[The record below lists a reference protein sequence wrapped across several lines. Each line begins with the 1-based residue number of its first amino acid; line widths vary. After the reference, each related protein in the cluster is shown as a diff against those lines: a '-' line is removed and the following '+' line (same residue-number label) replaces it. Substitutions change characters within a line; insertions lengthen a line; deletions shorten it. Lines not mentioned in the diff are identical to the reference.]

1 MLTLLALQMAS
12 KRPDGDETERA
23 FSELLTLRPDL
34 DSICTPELAAVVA
47 EEAAALS
54 ADQQAV
60 FFILLQLISF
70 CAGLN
75 TRARWRAAVKP
86 CLGSLT

>member
-34 DSICTPELAAVVA
+34 ASICTPELAAVVA

-54 ADQQAV
+54 VVLWQVIIAYPGNMKSA
-60 FFILLQLISF
+60 IISRRN
-70 CAGLN
+70 CERSEL
-75 TRARWRAAVKP
+75 
-86 CLGSLT
+86 S